1 MDVSN
6 LSLSLD
12 DFKNLYE
19 QGLPVIDTRSAEKL
33 TYGYIKE
40 SITIPASKDLDMW
53 LDHLIGHDQP
63 FLLIEEYENLE
74 NTLQY
79 LSENTIHNIKGF
91 LRVGIE
97 GWIKAEEPMDMLISI
112 DNEEL
117 LLDYKYDTDLKLID
131 VRTKEEYEKGH
142 LKNAINLPMSE
153 FTTHLSYFS
162 ISDKLYVYSQ
172 YGEDSIIAI
181 SLLRKHGF
189 YHCRNIETGFA
200 NLEDTEMPVV
210 Q

>member
-1 MDVSN
+1 MQVSE

-12 DFKNLYE
+12 DFKDLYN
-19 QGLPVIDTRSAEKL
+19 QGLPIIDTRSPDKL
-33 TYGYIKE
+33 ANGYIKE
-40 SITIPASKDLDMW
+40 SLTIPASE
-53 LDHLIGHDQP
+53 HLENWIHHIIGHNQP
-63 FLLIEEYENLE
+63 FLLVENYENVD

-79 LSENTIHNIKGF
+79 LSKHTITHIKGF

-131 VRTKEEYEKGH
+131 VRTKEEYDKGH
-142 LKNAINLPMSE
+142 LKGAINIPIVD
-153 FTTHLSYFS
+153 FINHLSYFS
-162 ISDKLYVYSQ
+162 TSDKLYVYSQ
-172 YGEDSIIAI
+172 HGNDSIIAVSI
-181 SLLRKHGF
+181 LRKHGF
-189 YHCRNIETGFA
+189 YYCRNVQEGFA
-200 NLEDTEMPVV
+200 NLQDTEIPVV